1 MLFLSPSSFRS
12 PSFRSTSFRPLHLLM
27 LCLLLSACGGSGDP
41 SPAAVDVERLGPG
54 NADNPTVIA
63 SAKGSGNVTAG
74 GITGFGSII
83 VEGIKYEDDQTSVWI
98 ETDGDS
104 ARPAATTALKIGM
117 QVELS
122 HDRGQAAGVTIRSA
136 LRGPVT
142 SADVAGGRLTLL
154 GQLVQVV
161 GSGPDATVF
170 DGLTSLADLK
180 AGDWLEI
187 HGMDNAAGSLTASRI
202 ERTLAGDPMRVKLSG
217 RIGMLD
223 LKSQTMRVGTLL
235 VDFRQA
241 TPPAA
246 GTLVNGQRIAVFAD
260 SLPAGDRLIA
270 RSLRAADAAVTR
282 AAQAVI
288 GGQITDFASA
298 ADLRVAGV
306 PVDAS
311 SATFVEGAA
320 ADLANGATLRVEG
333 EMRAGVMVA
342 AKVEFRK
349 GTSAAARNDIK
360 GTVTDFVSV
369 SNFKV
374 RGQKLDASRAEF
386 IGGSATELING
397 SMIAVVGRIVDGAL
411 QADQVT
417 FQTRFTSGTAA
428 AFNGSIVSL
437 RGRPG
442 AFRLAGMPM
451 MLAADVRVLNE
462 SLSSLWNGRRVAVT
476 GTFTSEHFLVQT
488 LEFRDPAPAVASLTG
503 IASGVGSGR
512 LTVSDAKI
520 LLDDDTGFV
529 NGSRAD
535 LVDGQTVNVSAIRN
549 QAGDLLARS
558 IELPPPLPAGG
569 VEVHGLIS
577 NFVSV
582 GDLRIAGQRADAS
595 SAVLDNGTAPT
606 ALINGRMA
614 DGIGI
619 IEGGVLRLRTL
630 AVRDAN

>member
-1 MLFLSPSSFRS
+1 MPFLSSSSFRS
-12 PSFRSTSFRPLHLLM
+12 FPLRALNLLM
-27 LCLLLSACGGSGDP
+27 LCLLLNACGGSGGDDP
-41 SPAAVDVERLGPG
+41 APVAAEVQRLGPG

-63 SAKGSGNVTAG
+63 STKGSGNVTVG

-98 ETDGDS
+98 ETDADS

-122 HDRGQAAGVTIRSA
+122 HERGQAAGVTIRSA

-142 SADVAGGRLTLL
+142 SVDAASGLLTLL
-154 GQLVQVV
+154 GQQVQVV

-170 DGLTSLADLK
+170 DGLASLADLK

-202 ERTLAGDPMRVKLSG
+202 ERTLAGEPMRVKLSG
-217 RIGMLD
+217 RIAMLD
-223 LKSQTMRVGTLL
+223 LKSQTMRVGAML

-241 TPPAA
+241 ALLDTGALA
-246 GTLVNGQRIAVFAD
+246 NGQRVAVFAN

-270 RSLRAADAAVTR
+270 RSLRAADAALTR

-311 SATFVEGAA
+311 GAIFVEGSA
-320 ADLANGATLRVEG
+320 ADLADGATVRVDG
-333 EMRAGVMVA
+333 EMHAGVMVA
-342 AKVEFRK
+342 ARVEFRK
-349 GTSAAARNDIK
+349 GASAAARNDIK

-374 RGQKLDASRAEF
+374 RGQKLDASRAQF

-417 FQTRFTSGTAA
+417 FQTLFTEGTSAT
-428 AFNGSIVSL
+428 FDGSIVSL
-437 RGRPG
+437 RGRAG
-442 AFRLAGMPM
+442 TFRLGGMPM
-451 MLAADVRVLNE
+451 VLAADVRVLNE

-476 GTFTSEHFLVQT
+476 GSFTSEHFQVQT
-488 LEFRDPAPAVASLTG
+488 LEFRDHAPSIASLTG
-503 IASGVGSGR
+503 IASDVGADR
-512 LTVSDAKI
+512 LTVSAARI
-520 LLDDDTGFV
+520 LLDDSTGFV

-535 LVDGQTVNVSAIRN
+535 LVDGQTVKVSAIRN
-549 QAGDLLARS
+549 QVGDLVART
-558 IELPPPLPAGG
+558 IELPPSLPAGG

-577 NFVSV
+577 DFVSV

-595 SAVLDNGTAPT
+595 GAAFDFGTMLT
-606 ALINGRMA
+606 ALMNGKMA
-614 DGIGI
+614 DGIGV
-619 IEGGVLRLRTL
+619 IENGVLRLRTL
-630 AVRDAN
+630 VVRDAN